1 MPADILMTAPLEPLL
16 MDELDRDFTTHRL
29 WQAKDRD
36 AFLAEVAPRIRGV
49 VSRSAVGADAA
60 LMQALPKLEIIS
72 IFGVGTDKV
81 DLAAARQRGIRVTN
95 TPDVLTEDTADYA
108 IGLLLALA
116 RKIVAGDRYIR
127 DGHWKT
133 KGIMP
138 NSTRVFG
145 KKLGIVGLGRIGQVA
160 AQRATAFNMEISYSG
175 PREKPNLP
183 YRYFADPV
191 AMASHVD
198 FVILTCPGG
207 PETAGLVNAAFL
219 KALGPGGMLVNIARA
234 SVVDEDALVAALTG
248 GTIKAAALDVFPN
261 EPNVSDALLALPNVV
276 VEPHIASTTEETRR
290 AIGALVFAN
299 VKAHFSGAPLPS
311 PVT

>member
-1 MPADILMTAPLEPLL
+1 MPADILMTAPLEPAL
-16 MDELDRDFTTHRL
+16 MDNLDKAFTTHRL
-29 WQAKDRD
+29 WQAKDR
-36 AFLAEVAPRIRGV
+36 AVFLAEVAPRIRGV
-49 VSRSAVGADAA
+49 VSRSAIGADAA
-60 LMQALPKLEIIS
+60 LMDALPKLELIS

-127 DGHWKT
+127 AGHWKT
-133 KGIMP
+133 KGIMA

-160 AQRATAFNMEISYSG
+160 AKRAAAFDMEISYNG
-175 PREKPNLP
+175 PREKPDLP

-191 AMASHVD
+191 AMARHVD

-207 PETAGLVNAAFL
+207 PATRNLVNAGFL
-219 KALGPGGMLVNIARA
+219 EALGPQGMLVNIARA
-234 SVVDEDALVAALTG
+234 SVVDEAALIAALTN

-261 EPNVSDALLALPNVV
+261 EPDVSDALLALPNVV

-290 AIGALVFAN
+290 AIGELVFAN
-299 VKAHFSGAPLPS
+299 VNAHFSGVPLPS
-311 PVT
+311 QVT